1 MAYSSQCSGIK
12 YDVFISFR
20 GTDTRHGFLSH
31 LRKELRQKQIDAYV
45 DDRLES
51 GDPISPALLNAI
63 KESLMS
69 LIIFS
74 KDYASSRW
82 CLEELVQIIECM
94 EKQKQIVIP
103 VFYNT
108 DPSDVRHQ
116 KGSYGDAFVK
126 HDKNYKEKVPIW
138 KSALNKA
145 ANLSGFHSSSYED
158 EAELIEKIAK
168 RLSTRLNIMFQSDL
182 TGLVGIDERIAD
194 LESLMNQGSKDVR
207 VIGIWGMGGM
217 GKTTIATAVF
227 NRFCSE
233 YEGYYFL
240 ANVREESENHGIIY
254 LKNKILSI
262 LLKENDLHIGTPNG
276 IPPYVKRRLLR
287 KRVLVV
293 LDDISDSDQLENL
306 VGALDCFGSGSR
318 IIITTRDRQVLA
330 KGVDEIYEVKP
341 LIFDD
346 AAQLFMSNAFGNNYL
361 DMEWIELSRKVISY
375 AKGVPLALKVLG
387 SFLYG
392 KSKEEWESQ
401 LEKLNKMPHAKIQ
414 DVMRLSYDKL
424 DREEKNIFL
433 YIACFFKGYKS
444 RQVILFLNACGFS
457 TIIGLKVLE
466 DKALITEIKGSNAG
480 ASKIFMHDL
489 IEEMGWE
496 IVREESIHDPGKH
509 SRLWDA
515 NDMCR
520 VLEHNLGTK
529 AIQSI
534 TSNVTKIEELCLTP
548 QVFAEMSELKLLS
561 FPQNDVNGQILCLPC
576 GLESLPYELRFLH
589 CGCCPLKSL
598 PSTFRPESLVELN
611 MTWNRVEKLWDGVL
625 RLVNLKKIDLS
636 NSKHLLELPDFSM
649 ARNLQEVVLYNC
661 KSLRKVHPSILTIH
675 KLVNLNLS
683 YCKSLTSLRS
693 DVHLRSLSSLSLG
706 ECSRLREFSV
716 TSENMRNLS
725 LAGTAINELP
735 SSIRLLNKLETF
747 DLHRCK
753 KLKNLPNKSANL
765 SSLRELW
772 IYGCVQ
778 IDASNLRFLLDGSRF
793 LETLVLQDCHNLF
806 ELPDTIR
813 FLSSLKHLSLNET
826 DIKRLPASI
835 KHLPQLEKLDLSNCR
850 KLQSLPHL
858 PLTVKELY
866 LTNCTS
872 LERVMFSSMAS
883 DHLKGKMRYSTSF
896 QNCVN
901 LDAHSLRAIEVNSH
915 VNIKRLAIE
924 HLSTLEK
931 SKILGGPVD
940 VIYPGSNVP
949 EWFTNRTR
957 QSSVTIDLSSA
968 PPSMFVGFIFCVVVC
983 KFPSDDK
990 NLVGC
995 DCYME
1000 INGKRD
1006 KNMGAWTSISACEFM
1021 SDHVCLW
1028 YDERCCLKT
1037 NESKEEDESN
1047 RKKISFEFF
1056 AQTGDIW
1063 KKSKDIVIK
1072 ECGVCPIY
1080 ASEYD
1085 KFIEQM
1091 ELELKSE
1098 LKAIAIG
1105 VSGSFDEKKIEET
1118 VPFVK
1123 KSNRFIFPPLANGTW
1138 KKATQGL
1145 KDLIKL

>member
-1 MAYSSQCSGIK
+1 MACSSRSSGIK

-20 GTDTRHGFLSH
+20 GTDIRHGFLSH
-31 LRKELRQKQIDAYV
+31 LRKELQQKQIDAYV
-45 DDRLES
+45 DNRLES
-51 GDPISPALLNAI
+51 GDQISLALVRAI

-74 KDYASSRW
+74 EDYASSRW
-82 CLEELVQIIECM
+82 CLDELGQIIECM

-126 HDKNYKEKVPIW
+126 HDKHNKEKVPIW

-145 ANLSGFHSSSYED
+145 ANLSGFHSSNYED
-158 EAELIEKIAK
+158 EAELIEVIAK
-168 RLSTRLNIMFQSDL
+168 RLSEKLNIMFQSDL

-194 LESLMNQGSKDVR
+194 LESLMNQGSEKVR
-207 VIGIWGMGGM
+207 VIGIWGMGGI
-217 GKTTIATAVF
+217 GKTTIADAVF
-227 NRFCSE
+227 NRFYSE
-233 YEGYYFL
+233 YEGYCFL
-240 ANVREESENHGIIY
+240 ANVREESENHGIMY

-262 LLKENDLHIGTPNG
+262 LLKENDLRIGTPNG
-276 IPPYVKRRLLR
+276 IPPYVRRRLLR

-318 IIITTRDRQVLA
+318 IIITTRDKQVLA
-330 KGVDEIYEVKP
+330 KRVDKIYEVKP
-341 LIFDD
+341 LMFDD
-346 AAQLFMSNAFGNNYL
+346 AVQLFMSNAFENDYL
-361 DMEWIELSRKVISY
+361 DKEWIELSRKVISY
-375 AKGVPLALKVLG
+375 AKGIPLVLKVLG

-433 YIACFFKGYKS
+433 YVACFLKGYKS
-444 RQVILFLNACGFS
+444 QQIIVLLNACGFS
-457 TIIGLKVLE
+457 SIIGLKVLL
-466 DKALITEIKGSNAG
+466 DKALITEIKGSNSG
-480 ASKIFMHDL
+480 GSRIFMHDL
-489 IEEMGWE
+489 IQEMGWE
-496 IVREESIHDPGKH
+496 IVREESIYDPGKR

-515 NDMCR
+515 NDIYR

-534 TSNVTKIEELCLTP
+534 TLNVAKIEELCLTP

-561 FPQNDVNGQILCLPC
+561 FSQNDVDEEILRLPH
-576 GLESLPYELRFLH
+576 GLESLPNELRFLH
-589 CGCCPLKSL
+589 WDCCPLKSL

-611 MTWNRVEKLWDGVL
+611 MTRSRVEKLWDGAL

-636 NSKHLLELPDFSM
+636 NSKRLLELPDFSM
-649 ARNLQEVVLYNC
+649 AKNLEEVELYNC

-675 KLVNLNLS
+675 KLVKLNLI
-683 YCKSLTSLRS
+683 YCTSLTSLRS
-693 DVHLRSLSSLSLG
+693 EVHLRSLSSLSLG
-706 ECSRLREFSV
+706 DCSRLKEFSL
-716 TSENMRNLS
+716 TSENMRDLS

-735 SSIRLLNKLETF
+735 SSMRLLNKLETF

-753 KLKNLPNKSANL
+753 NLKNLPSKSTNL
-765 SSLRELW
+765 HSLRELR
-772 IYGCVQ
+772 IFGCMQ
-778 IDASNLRFLLDGSRF
+778 LDASNLHLLLDGSRF
-793 LETLVLQDCHNLF
+793 LETLLLQDCHNLF

-826 DIKRLPASI
+826 DIERLPTSI

-850 KLQSLPHL
+850 RLESLPNL
-858 PLTVKELY
+858 PLSIKELY
-866 LTNCTS
+866 VTNCTS
-872 LERVMFSSMAS
+872 LERVMFSSMAA
-883 DHLKGKMRYSTSF
+883 DHLTGKIRVCTRF

-901 LDAHSLRAIEVNSH
+901 LDAQSLAAIGVNSH
-915 VNIKRLAIE
+915 VNIKRLANE
-924 HLSTLEK
+924 HLSTIGK
-931 SKILGGPVD
+931 SKILDGPVD

-949 EWFTNRTR
+949 GWFINRTR

-968 PPSMFVGFIFCVVVC
+968 PPSVFMGFIFCAVVC
-983 KFPSDDK
+983 KFASNDS

-1000 INGKRD
+1000 INGTRN

-1028 YDERCCLKT
+1028 YDERCCLKADENMEADET
-1037 NESKEEDESN
+1037 NN
-1047 RKKISFEFF
+1047 QKISFEFF
-1056 AQTGDIW
+1056 AQTGSIW
-1063 KKSKDIVIK
+1063 EKKKDIVIK
-1072 ECGVCPIY
+1072 ECGVCPVY
-1080 ASEYD
+1080 ASEHH

-1091 ELELKSE
+1091 ELELKSQ
-1098 LKAIAIG
+1098 LKAIGENKHEKTIPSAQKSNEHIFSPLP
-1105 VSGSFDEKKIEET
+1105 SGS
-1118 VPFVK
+1118 
-1123 KSNRFIFPPLANGTW
+1123 W

-1145 KDLIKL
+1145 RDLLNL